1 MNLRFILIGLAL
13 LLFSCVS
20 GPEHYKTDKE
30 FVLIS
35 EVTSNNKKFKIV
47 EYHFDQGG
55 LGYSRVFW
63 AITPAENGKLNHG
76 DYLLPDGYKA
86 LSWTGDNEA
95 LIEKWEPYYYKDEE
109 VDLKTGDTFND
120 VKIRVN

>member
-1 MNLRFILIGLAL
+1 MDLRFILIGLVF
-13 LLFSCVS
+13 LFSSCDS
-20 GPEHYKTDKE
+20 GPDHYRTDKD

-35 EVTSNNKKFKIV
+35 EVVSNDKKFKIV
-47 EYHFDQGG
+47 EYQFDHGG
-55 LGYSRVFW
+55 FGYSRVFW
-63 AITPAENGKLNHG
+63 AITPADNEKLNLG

-86 LSWTGDNEA
+86 LSWTNDNEA
-95 LIEKWEPYYYKDEE
+95 VIEKWEPYYYKNKE